1 MKKYFDSRYHTK
13 NRQMHI
19 GDCVLVKQPRLNKLT
34 PPFDPILIL
43 LNALREAW

>member
-1 MKKYFDSRYHTK
+1 MKKNFDSRYHTK

-34 PPFDPILIL
+34 PPFDPDPY